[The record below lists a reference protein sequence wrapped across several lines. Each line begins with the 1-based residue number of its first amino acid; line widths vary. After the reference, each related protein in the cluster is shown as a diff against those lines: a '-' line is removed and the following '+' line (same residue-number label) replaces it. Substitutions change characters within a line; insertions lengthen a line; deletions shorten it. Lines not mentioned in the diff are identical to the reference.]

1 MERAE
6 LRLVSMCEK
15 RDRMLQEQFSTTS
28 TPSPSSSPSSTSR
41 RTHPTGPAGGGEE
54 RGGVGE
60 SGTKERSK
68 QSETEHRDGEKES
81 VTLILHSSLTR
92 RKGN

>member
-6 LRLVSMCEK
+6 LRLVSMCEE

-28 TPSPSSSPSSTSR
+28 TPSPSSSPSSTSG

-60 SGTKERSK
+60 SGTQGISSGRGKRSC
-68 QSETEHRDGEKES
+68 TRIEK
-81 VTLILHSSLTR
+81 
-92 RKGN
+92 